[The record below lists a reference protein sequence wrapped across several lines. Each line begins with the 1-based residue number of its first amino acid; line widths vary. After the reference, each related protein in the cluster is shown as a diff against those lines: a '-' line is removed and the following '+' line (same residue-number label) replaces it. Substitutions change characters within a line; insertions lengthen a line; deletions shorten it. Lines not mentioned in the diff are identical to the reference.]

1 MIVARSTLYLHLL
14 VSLCAS
20 ALTSR
25 RDDSADASV
34 GNTLDSDFDSA
45 EASACSTT
53 DSMGESLAVGGQAVM
68 EGVMMRNGSHLA
80 MAVRTPN
87 GEIQAITRPWVTFF
101 PPNITR
107 KKWIR
112 GFPVLAETMV
122 NGIRALNKSAELAAG
137 PDEADQLKPWQITLT
152 LLVAVGMALLL
163 FVVVPHFLTMGL
175 TALSV
180 AGKVEGISFHIW
192 DGLLK
197 FLMFLAY
204 IVLISRLEDI
214 RRVFQYHGAEHKC
227 IAAYEHKENPV
238 SAESAARYSRL
249 HPRCGTTFLLF
260 VMVISIFVHIIFVPG
275 LLVFWAP
282 PNAIAKHSV
291 VLVLKL
297 FLVIPISALA
307 YETIRTAATITSP
320 VLGAVLRSPG
330 LLLQVLT
337 TREPDKAQLEVALV
351 ALKEA
356 LAARAVV
363 PIVTPAYTTLESVWS
378 VPDARQA

>member
-1 MIVARSTLYLHLL
+1 MHSLA
-14 VSLCAS
+14 SLCAS
-20 ALTSR
+20 ALTTR

-34 GNTLDSDFDSA
+34 GNTLDSGFGDTG
-45 EASACSTT
+45 ASACSTT
-53 DSMGESLAVGGQAVM
+53 DSTGESLAVGGQAVM

-80 MAVRTPN
+80 MAVRAPN

-101 PPNITR
+101 PSSITR

-137 PDEADQLKPWQITLT
+137 PDEAEQLKPWQITAT
-152 LLVAVGMALLL
+152 LLVAVGLALLL
-163 FVVVPHFLTMGL
+163 FVVIPHFLTMGL

-180 AGKVEGISFHIW
+180 AGKVEGVSFQIW

-197 FLMFLAY
+197 FLMFLGY
-204 IVLISRLEDI
+204 VVLISRLEDI
-214 RRVFQYHGAEHKC
+214 RRVFQYHGAEHKS

-238 SAESAARYSRL
+238 SPESAAKYSRL
-249 HPRCGTTFLLF
+249 HPRCGTTFMLF

-275 LLVFWAP
+275 LLMLWTP
-282 PNAIAKHSV
+282 PNAIVKHSV

-307 YETIRTAATITSP
+307 YETIRMAATITSP
-320 VLGAVLRSPG
+320 VLGVFLRSPG
-330 LLLQVLT
+330 LLLQTLT
-337 TREPDKAQLEVALV
+337 TREPDKAQIEVALV

-356 LAARAVV
+356 LAAKAVV